1 MDPQL
6 QTLRFWHDLI
16 TIYAL
21 LLGIEGPVL
30 LWVGTYRERPWRE
43 RWLVFVPVLAF
54 GWGAWSAKLI
64 NDAQVHAASLVSWS
78 LAHYP
83 SFPVPAGDT
92 AAAAESA
99 TRTGRTFGVVA
110 TLLLF
115 GGWVLVLRWS
125 REMRGTRSPRRS
137 REAREEVTSSDRTPN
152 VPQPARHSDPQAVRP
167 STLVTGTLDDDA
179 DEGIEITV
187 EPLEK

>member
-6 QTLRFWHDLI
+6 QSLRLWHDLVA
-16 TIYAL
+16 IYAL

-30 LWVGTYRERPWRE
+30 LWVGTYQERPWRE
-43 RWLVFVPVLAF
+43 RWQAFVPVLAF

-64 NDAQVHAASLVSWS
+64 NDQAINAAGALQWGHE
-78 LAHYP
+78 HYP
-83 SFPVPAGDT
+83 MFPVTVDAG
-92 AAAAESA
+92 AAVESA
-99 TRTGRTFGVVA
+99 TRTGWIFGAVA
-110 TLLLF
+110 TLLLI

-125 REMRGTRSPRRS
+125 RGRGLPAWSPRRS
-137 REAREEVTSSDRTPN
+137 SRLGSAGRPPATTRAR
-152 VPQPARHSDPQAVRP
+152 QP
-167 STLVTGTLDDDA
+167 TTGSGTFTGDA